1 MTQRK
6 PYNNL
11 KITEEDY
18 AGYFL
23 RKYPLSAETTTL
35 ESFPENPGKDS
46 AYSNKSYRKYE
57 LGGGFP
63 PVFVVYHLAV
73 YFGYTMEELL
83 TEKIILKRKDE

>member
-11 KITEEDY
+11 KITEEDMLDIFSANIHY
-18 AGYFL
+18 L
-23 RKYPLSAETTTL
+23 RKLPRWNLSQKTL
-35 ESFPENPGKDS
+35 ARILHIPT
-46 AYSNKSYRKYE
+46 KSYRKYE
-57 LGGGFP
+57 LGGGFL

-83 TEKIILKRKDE
+83 TEKLF